1 MDKPAASVDALA
13 CVQSCCWHYTCRV
26 ITYAD
31 VFVTIGLV
39 NICRVSSI
47 FGLGTTPLVPE
58 HEITNDSV
66 NIFWYG
72 SNMTG
77 GFPSW
82 VDQGDWYVHAYMWV
96 RVGVRV
102 RGGML
107 SCGGMCLQL

>member
-1 MDKPAASVDALA
+1 M
-13 CVQSCCWHYTCRV
+13 
-26 ITYAD
+26 
-31 VFVTIGLV
+31 
-39 NICRVSSI
+39 
-47 FGLGTTPLVPE
+47 PE

-96 RVGVRV
+96 GVRVRV